1 MKKYFLPLVVCL
13 CLLASCRL
21 ANSNNTATQ
30 NDADKTASSANI
42 TLQHSSLLR
51 ISTADSC
58 RIVEVRNPADTAK
71 ISRRYILVP
80 NNQTPQ
86 NLPVGTIIR
95 VPLRNALICTSLHA
109 GLFKT
114 LGATEEIGG
123 VCDAKYVI
131 DSTLQLLIKKEK
143 IKDCGYTANPDREKI
158 LTLAPDAV
166 LMSPYDGMQTTGFY
180 GATNIPVVDCV
191 DYMENTPLGQ
201 AEWIKFYGILTGKE
215 READSIYEVVKRNY
229 EEVFLQVSL
238 SSYRP
243 TLLTE
248 KMYQQTWYVPTGR
261 STSGVFYKDAG
272 FFYVFDDLT
281 AENGRVSVPLT
292 FEQVYAKAHDADF
305 WIFKYYGE
313 NQTLTLDLLA
323 AENPNYKDFKA
334 FKSGKIYAC
343 NTWATP
349 YYDVTPF
356 RPDILLRELAYIS
369 NPQWVKDYT
378 PQFFQQLQ

>member
-1 MKKYFLPLVVCL
+1 MLKKIIFFAAIICL
-13 CLLASCRL
+13 SISCRQ
-21 ANSNNTATQ
+21 SIKS
-30 NDADKTASSANI
+30 DISSA
-42 TLQHSSLLR
+42 TMLELRHSTLLR
-51 ISTADSC
+51 IYATADGY
-58 RIVEVRNPADTAK
+58 RIAEVRNPADTAK
-71 ISRRYILVP
+71 IARRYILIDSNLDAP
-80 NNQTPQ
+80 NNAPE
-86 NLPVGTIIR
+86 GTIIR
-95 VPLRNALICTSLHA
+95 VPLHNALICTSLHA

-114 LGATEEIGG
+114 LGATDEIGG

-180 GATNIPVVDCV
+180 GATEIPVVDCV

-201 AEWIKFYGILTGKE
+201 AEWIKFYGILTGRE
-215 READSIYEVVKRNY
+215 READSIFEVVERNY

-292 FEQVYAKAHDADF
+292 LEQVYAKAHDADI

-313 NQTLTLDLLA
+313 NQNLTLNLLS

-334 FKSGKIYAC
+334 FKTGKIYAC

-369 NPQWVKDYT
+369 NPQWVKDYK
-378 PQFFQQLQ
+378 PQFFQRLQ